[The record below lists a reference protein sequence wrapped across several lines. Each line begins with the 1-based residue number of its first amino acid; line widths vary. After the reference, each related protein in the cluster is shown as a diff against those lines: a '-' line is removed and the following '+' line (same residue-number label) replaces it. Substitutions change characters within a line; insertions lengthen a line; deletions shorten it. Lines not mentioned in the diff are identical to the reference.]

1 MKYTQDYL
9 NSPLI
14 TSKENRAEY
23 MEYLAEQNIEGL
35 SSLLNNSL
43 EFEKKEYHNLTN
55 IIVVTLN

>member
-14 TSKENRAEY
+14 ASKENRAEY
-23 MEYLAEQNIEGL
+23 MEYLAEQNIEEL

-55 IIVVTLN
+55 IMVVTFN

>member
-35 SSLLNNSL
+35 ASLLNNSL
-43 EFEKKEYHNLTN
+43 EFEKERVSQFN
-55 IIVVTLN
+55 